1 MRSPLVRVVD
11 RGTKSPNFLP
21 NCLEV
26 LPSTVLSVTWVYH
39 RQELKKGER
48 MQLHIGKELALLQR
62 MTTRELRAKYA
73 EVFGEETRATN
84 RTWMIKRIAWR
95 LQALAEGGLS
105 ERAQRR
111 AAELANDADLRTTVP
126 KAAYAEKISLA
137 TAGAKALTM
146 GRDRRLPLPGTVL
159 TRHYKGNLLQ
169 VKVLDKGFE
178 FAGMVFPSLSAVAKV
193 ITGSHCNGYL
203 FFGLTRKGGDQ

>member
-1 MRSPLVRVVD
+1 
-11 RGTKSPNFLP
+11 
-21 NCLEV
+21 
-26 LPSTVLSVTWVYH
+26 
-39 RQELKKGER
+39 
-48 MQLHIGKELALLQR
+48 MQLHIGKEIVVLQR
-62 MTTRELRAKYA
+62 MTTRELRVKYA

-126 KAAYAEKISLA
+126 KAVFADKIAVA
-137 TAGAKALTM
+137 TLGVKAFATSK
-146 GRDRRLPLPGTVL
+146 DPRLPMPGSVI
-159 TRHYKGNLLQ
+159 TRKYKGNLLL
-169 VKVLDKGFE
+169 VKVLDEGLE
-178 FAGMVFPSLSAVAKV
+178 FAGMVYPSLSAVAKV

-203 FFGLTRKGGDQ
+203 FFGLTRKGGNQ